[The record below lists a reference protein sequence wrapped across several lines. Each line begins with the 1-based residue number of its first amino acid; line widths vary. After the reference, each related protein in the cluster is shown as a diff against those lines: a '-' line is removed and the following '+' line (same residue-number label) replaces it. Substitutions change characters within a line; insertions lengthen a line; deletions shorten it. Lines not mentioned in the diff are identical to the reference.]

1 MIPRYGNGRTFVV
14 LLLISLVALSSEEDG
29 VGNMV
34 PRTIQGLGLGRRFLA
49 SVGGQTVVI
58 DGYMQAH

>member
-14 LLLISLVALSSEEDG
+14 LLLISLVALSNEEGG

-34 PRTIQGLGLGRRFLA
+34 LRPTRGLGFGRRLLA

-58 DGYMQAH
+58 DGFVQAH